1 MADDNT
7 MSGGDLFGGEY
18 NPPSTYLGLSGDSNT
33 ASRSSRGTDGTSGD
47 GSGTGGGGTG
57 GTSTESDYGIIV
69 RDASNNLLVDTT
81 SRFGRIVGSSNSSGV
96 LTGSNSSWVTY
107 GNWSEWRQLDG
118 ITNDT
123 STWHVVVEVV
133 SSDNVVNYGH
143 NFHEVEL
150 SSDNGGQFRIKNLA
164 SPTTK
169 THQYHYIV
177 VRTR

>member
-1 MADDNT
+1 MHVWALSPLNW
-7 MSGGDLFGGEY
+7 Y
-18 NPPSTYLGLSGDSNT
+18 STTSYATGDSFLVT
-33 ASRSSRGTDGTSGD
+33 RAG

-150 SSDNGGQFRIKNLA
+150 SSDNGGQFRIKNKA